1 MDQKI
6 PKSTTDPISYIKGT
20 YNVNLFLK
28 PTDKEEIA
36 KTITNLKDGSPG
48 EDGIPSKIY
57 KVSKPF
63 ISNTL
68 AFLVNLS
75 LSQHIDYLRPPVFRR
90 QVRNTRYGGA
100 TVTGEGCIQWLTS
113 SCRRGVTP
121 LFVFLH
127 RGSKNRPIWLNF
139 FLLERY
145 LYKEC
150 HREVKITET

>member
-75 LSQHIDYLRPPVFRR
+75 LSQGIFPSELKH
-90 QVRNTRYGGA
+90 A
-100 TVTGEGCIQWLTS
+100 TIV
-113 SCRRGVTP
+113 P
-121 LFVFLH
+121 LFKSGEENKFNNYRPVSLLLTVSKVFEKIFCL
-127 RGSKNRPIWLNF
+127 RLLD
-139 FLLERY
+139 FLKKQR
-145 LYKEC
+145 
-150 HREVKITET
+150 